1 MIGAVL
7 GAVTML
13 RLMNLGGSIAP
24 VALRFRVV
32 DIIVQT
38 KDNDITWLRDLDGGV
53 QCLRTH
59 PSDWC
64 GCHCRRCAVSSKCC
78 C

>member
-24 VALRFRVV
+24 GALRLRVV

-38 KDNDITWLRDLDGGV
+38 KDNDINCDS
-53 QCLRTH
+53 C
-59 PSDWC
+59 C
-64 GCHCRRCAVSSKCC
+64 GWGSTMLAYASIGSVRMSLSTLCSKQ
-78 C
+78 

>member
-24 VALRFRVV
+24 GALRLRVV

-38 KDNDITWLRDLDGGV
+38 KDNDIN
-53 QCLRTH
+53 
-59 PSDWC
+59 
-64 GCHCRRCAVSSKCC
+64 
-78 C
+78 